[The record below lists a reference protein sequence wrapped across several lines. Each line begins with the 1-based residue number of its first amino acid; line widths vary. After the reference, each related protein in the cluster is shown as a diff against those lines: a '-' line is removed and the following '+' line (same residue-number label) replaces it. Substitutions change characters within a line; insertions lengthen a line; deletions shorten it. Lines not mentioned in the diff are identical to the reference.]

1 MSVTVRCDVCGTDH
15 LVAHCMFCD
24 HDLCVSHHQ
33 EFHKMIESDME
44 EVHNRVVDIANKAL
58 AKMKD
63 KPVELPDNILPF
75 RG

>member
-1 MSVTVRCDVCGTDH
+1 
-15 LVAHCMFCD
+15 
-24 HDLCVSHHQ
+24 LCVSHHQ